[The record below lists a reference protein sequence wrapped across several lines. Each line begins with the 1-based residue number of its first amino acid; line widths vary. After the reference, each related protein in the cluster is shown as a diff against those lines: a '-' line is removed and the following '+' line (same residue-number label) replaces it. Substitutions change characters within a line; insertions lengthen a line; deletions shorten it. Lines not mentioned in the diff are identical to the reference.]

1 MHKINFIHNKFI
13 TIKKANKMKTTLIK
27 QLTAFSIILLIA
39 VTTTSCKKESL
50 STNRADLAGSW
61 SHVQQVGSFT
71 NILTQLDLNANGSG
85 KETITNITT
94 FSSTITSEKDLSW
107 KTQGDAE
114 LILQPEG
121 QSEEKYNFTLD
132 EENNMLTLTES
143 TTGFTT
149 EFFKNE

>member
-1 MHKINFIHNKFI
+1 VLIWQEAGAMYNKW
-13 TIKKANKMKTTLIK
+13 A
-27 QLTAFSIILLIA
+27 
-39 VTTTSCKKESL
+39 
-50 STNRADLAGSW
+50 
-61 SHVQQVGSFT
+61 HFT